1 MAVRG
6 GGEKR
11 RIGYILAPSGQAGGG
26 MGRVKD
32 YILQSGGDRH
42 GRIRFVALDT
52 RGPGSAVWSIPLTAR
67 AVLQIWMNALIG
79 RVAFVHVNLGDRGS
93 AVRKGLAVLLVRL
106 VGVRVVLHLHAAEL
120 VDDYAKASRMLRSLV
135 RMPFRAATCCVVLGQ
150 LWRDWLVEWSGIRR
164 GQGGH
169 RLQRRSCGRCR
180 GWSNR

>member
-106 VGVRVVLHLHAAEL
+106 GAFIDVRRIEGEGVGAPHEAQI
-120 VDDYAKASRMLRSLV
+120 
-135 RMPFRAATCCVVLGQ
+135 FRDEEANGLLEPAGAQ
-150 LWRDWLVEWSGIRR
+150 QDA
-164 GQGGH
+164 
-169 RLQRRSCGRCR
+169 
-180 GWSNR
+180 